1 MYQYST
7 ARTNLISAAGTRFVW
22 REAGAEH
29 RGIPVVCFSYLM
41 STMDDWDPAVI
52 DGLAAG
58 SMFIFLITEAWEE
71 AKARPPPPLKKWRR
85 MLFIFSRPWDFP
97 AFFFWDFPWEEW

>member
-29 RGIPVVCFSYLM
+29 EGIPVVCFSYLM
-41 STMDDWDPAVI
+41 STMAAVFI
-52 DGLAAG
+52 NQKPGVWNQTVQFMG
-58 SMFIFLITEAWEE
+58 TGNRNHSIMF
-71 AKARPPPPLKKWRR
+71 
-85 MLFIFSRPWDFP
+85 SCYN
-97 AFFFWDFPWEEW
+97 